1 MTEEQFITFV
11 LPAFIGLQ
19 SLFSGLFIR
28 LGTVFFEQ
36 WLGFSLTAWVIP
48 AAFIFLII
56 ARMPPPIIAVSTV
69 AHVVGFVLTGWF
81 RKRGSSGQA

>member
-1 MTEEQFITFV
+1 MTEEHFILYV
-11 LPAFIGLQ
+11 LP
-19 SLFSGLFIR
+19 
-28 LGTVFFEQ
+28 
-36 WLGFSLTAWVIP
+36 
-48 AAFIFLII
+48 AFIFLII